1 MGRTSTRIHHSPADK
16 RRSNDSDTAS
26 PYDRAI
32 RYRLKQRSRYAT
44 DNTVDTS
51 CSVARRSLE
60 RKKIDPTFNIVVR
73 ARSYLGPRRSLYVC
87 VCVCKCA
94 RAIERSREPEESR
107 SARNFTLWP
116 AAAGRLFLF
125 RLSRNPPLSDV
136 TFHENMT
143 GLVRY

>member
-73 ARSYLGPRRSLYVC
+73 ARSYLGPRRSLYGVC
-87 VCVCKCA
+87 VCVSVLEQSSD
-94 RAIERSREPEESR
+94 RESR
-107 SARNFTLWP
+107 GIAIGSQFHFMAGGGGTLVSFP
-116 AAAGRLFLF
+116 A
-125 RLSRNPPLSDV
+125 LSQPAII
-136 TFHENMT
+136 
-143 GLVRY
+143 

>member
-26 PYDRAI
+26 PYGRAI

-73 ARSYLGPRRSLYVC
+73 ARSYLGPRRSLYGVC
-87 VCVCKCA
+87 VCVSVLEQSSD
-94 RAIERSREPEESR
+94 RESPRNRDRLAIS
-107 SARNFTLWP
+107 LY
-116 AAAGRLFLF
+116 GRRRRDACFFSGSLATRHYL
-125 RLSRNPPLSDV
+125 
-136 TFHENMT
+136 M
-143 GLVRY
+143 